1 MNFPIH
7 LLLDTVLMFPLIA
20 DTYDGSLLV
29 QDENSTV
36 LFNGTF
42 PLTTPTIF
50 LQNSLTDHL
59 SIKFDP
65 TLSIKERYLEVCLNL
80 CIKYQEQDKLSL
92 SCSNIN
98 VILASLKISNQFEL
112 NQIFLCEVKLH
123 DLPLVCK

>member
-65 TLSIKERYLEVCLNL
+65 TLSIKEIEVFGGMFEFMYQISRTRQIITFLL
-80 CIKYQEQDKLSL
+80 KYQ
-92 SCSNIN
+92 CH
-98 VILASLKISNQFEL
+98 ISVAQNLES
-112 NQIFLCEVKLH
+112 I
-123 DLPLVCK
+123 